1 MARGR
6 TVGRAQGPSSRPLKC
21 EGVTLLPSRV
31 ELWFS
36 EPRSAGSFP
45 ERKVVRTE
53 TSRPGSRRR
62 GCGPRE
68 VPVWA

>member
-6 TVGRAQGPSSRPLKC
+6 AVLRAQGPSTRPLKC
-21 EGVTLLPSRV
+21 EAVTLPASRV

-53 TSRPGSRRR
+53 TSWPG
-62 GCGPRE
+62 
-68 VPVWA
+68 